1 MKKITLLE
9 LEKSNSFVAVEKL
22 SNEEFYRLVNSKF
35 APIFEDYYFL
45 MVLDRVF
52 YEKYDFSLPEI
63 YTALYSQYGM
73 HNGYDDYKCSFSY
86 RFRLKV
92 VYEKN
97 IYIYLLSIMD
107 MKGNPP
113 YFTFYR
119 QLGDHEMDKKGT
131 YQKPIETEFPKEV
144 MQEFMLQFLINLY
157 VKFESI
163 KDTFKKP
170 FFRTVPYINLI
181 YGLKNGVFFQDLYS
195 ENGKKK
201 GKSKKDDADNLT
213 YREAIA
219 FYKNNPKMK
228 GKMSQRYDWDF

>member
-22 SNEEFYRLVNSKF
+22 SNEEFYRLGSSKF

-181 YGLKNGVFFQDLYS
+181 YGFKNGVFFQDLYF

-213 YREAIA
+213 YTEAIA

-228 GKMSQRYDWDF
+228 GKMSQRYD

>member
-1 MKKITLLE
+1 
-9 LEKSNSFVAVEKL
+9 
-22 SNEEFYRLVNSKF
+22 
-35 APIFEDYYFL
+35 
-45 MVLDRVF
+45 
-52 YEKYDFSLPEI
+52 
-63 YTALYSQYGM
+63 
-73 HNGYDDYKCSFSY
+73 
-86 RFRLKV
+86 
-92 VYEKN
+92 
-97 IYIYLLSIMD
+97 

-144 MQEFMLQFLINLY
+144 MQEFMVQFLINLY

-181 YGLKNGVFFQDLYS
+181 YGFKNGVFFQDLYF

-219 FYKNNPKMK
+219 FYKKQSENEGQNE
-228 GKMSQRYDWDF
+228 STI